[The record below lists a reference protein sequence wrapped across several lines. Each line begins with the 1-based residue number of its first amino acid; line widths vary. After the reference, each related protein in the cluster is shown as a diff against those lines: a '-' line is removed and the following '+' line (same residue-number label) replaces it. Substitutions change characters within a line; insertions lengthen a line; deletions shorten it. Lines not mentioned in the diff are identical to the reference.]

1 MVRQRTMLKKILLMK
16 RNWDNTRRILKLT
29 AVLFVEMY
37 ASNT

>member
-1 MVRQRTMLKKILLMK
+1 MLKKILLMK

-29 AVLFVEMY
+29 GVLFVEMY